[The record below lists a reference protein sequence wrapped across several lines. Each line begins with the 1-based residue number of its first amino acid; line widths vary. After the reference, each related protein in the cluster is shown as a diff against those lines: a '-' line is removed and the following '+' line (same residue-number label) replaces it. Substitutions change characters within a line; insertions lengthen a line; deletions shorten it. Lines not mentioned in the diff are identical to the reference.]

1 MRRAGPGYDH
11 TVTSAPPPGPP
22 PDAPT
27 KITRRTWG
35 DYAAEVGRTFQSA
48 SALGPGV
55 FCTFG
60 LVFAL
65 LMLLSVM
72 LSPAPLLPVIAGVVL
87 STAAAIGIGL
97 LAGRLLL
104 PRLPAGARPWAV
116 LGIYAVVGL
125 ARALIL
131 SGLSAAFGVCLIM
144 LPPRVMTVAAIVVM
158 TLAAL
163 TANRFREYRE
173 KMVELAALQAQLV
186 TLNESFAERVDES
199 NDDLTEQVRLYMEPA
214 LENIR
219 DLLDRPGDT
228 TAAMISQVLVSTVAD
243 VVRPLTKEMGKR
255 PEATVQ
261 PPTDELP
268 KGAAFRLRVARVNA
282 ARAIRPGIMLA
293 ATALTLLYRP
303 IAVPVIGLNPTFVT
317 AALAVVVLLVL
328 VRRHWPRRLLV
339 LSFPTAIIA
348 LVGLFAVSA
357 ALPGVALNLLMPEL
371 LAEAVPFPLAAL
383 LFWVLLGLGVSLPS
397 LVEQFAEQ
405 SQTAAADVNL
415 KLELVRA
422 RYQRQLWINRRNL
435 AWVLHGPIQSA
446 LVSSALSLSLG
457 DDSPAVRERVRVSL
471 SAALAQLEGTG
482 MANPDLRLALSDVA
496 AVWSASCRTFLRME
510 PAASLLLDDDRD
522 AVRSVAEIVREGVS
536 NAVRHGAS
544 TRVTIYIDVPGDA
557 LTGVLRIRIVDN
569 GRGLA
574 ATATAGLGSMMLDE
588 LTHSWSR
595 VSRARGTTL
604 TASVPTRVLAGQP

>member
-1 MRRAGPGYDH
+1 M
-11 TVTSAPPPGPP
+11 TSVPPPGPSP
-22 PDAPT
+22 ESPT
-27 KITRRTWG
+27 RVTGASWRG
-35 DYAAEVGRTFQSA
+35 YAQEVGRTFQSG

-65 LMLLSVM
+65 LILLSVM
-72 LSPAPLLPVIAGVVL
+72 LSPAPLLPVITGVVL
-87 STAAAIGIGL
+87 STAVAIGIGL
-97 LAGRLLL
+97 LGGRLLL
-104 PRLPAGARPWAV
+104 PRLSAGARPWAV

-125 ARALIL
+125 VRALIL
-131 SGLSAAFGVCLIM
+131 NGLSQVFGVCLIV
-144 LPPRVMTVAAIVVM
+144 LPPRVMTAAAIVVM

-173 KMVELAALQAQLV
+173 KMIELAALQAQLV
-186 TLNESFAERVDES
+186 TLNESFADRVDES

-228 TAAMISQVLVSTVAD
+228 SAEMISKVLVSTVSD
-243 VVRPLTKEMGKR
+243 VVRPLTKEMGR
-255 PEATVQ
+255 PPEAEAQ
-261 PPTDELP
+261 PTAFAPQTIP
-268 KGAAFRLRVARVNA
+268 AFRLGDARVNA

-303 IAVPVIGLNPTFVT
+303 IGIPDAVLDPTLMIT
-317 AALAVVVLLVL
+317 ILAIAVLLVL
-328 VRRHWPRRLLV
+328 VRRHWPRRLLMQG
-339 LSFPTAIIA
+339 FPTAIATLAGVFI
-348 LVGLFAVSA
+348 VSA
-357 ALPGVALNLLMPEL
+357 ALPGLILNLLMPEL
-371 LAEAVPFPLAAL
+371 LAKAFPFPVAAL

-446 LVSSALSLSLG
+446 LVSSAMALSLG

-482 MANPDLRLALSDVA
+482 MANPDLRLALGDIA
-496 AVWSASCRTFLRME
+496 AVWSASCRTFLKMD
-510 PAASLLLDDDRD
+510 PDASLLLDDDRD

-536 NAVRHGAS
+536 NAVRHGAC

-569 GRGLA
+569 GKGLA

-588 LTHSWSR
+588 LTHSWTRLSG
-595 VSRARGTTL
+595 ARGTTL
-604 TASVPTRVLAGQP
+604 TASVPTRILTG